1 MHQNQLQLESNTGNK
16 QRFQDWAHGFISW
29 NQDHVFFFKYRKKG
43 FIFYRKKCE
52 GKSLKISLETSIKK
66 ELQLNKRKAIAE
78 KTKQNQNKNV
88 LKNWTWPKKQVWESE
103 KQAYKEN
110 KQFLKKEIALKKRN

>member
-1 MHQNQLQLESNTGNK
+1 M
-16 QRFQDWAHGFISW
+16 
-29 NQDHVFFFKYRKKG
+29 FFFKYRKKG

-88 LKNWTWPKKQVWESE
+88 LKN
-103 KQAYKEN
+103 
-110 KQFLKKEIALKKRN
+110 